1 MSAKIKFPKVS
12 GANQKLFAEAMNC
25 YKQGKYSECYEIISN
40 LAASGVARACYC
52 KALLDV
58 NPRIPDA
65 EGDDA
70 FFDGIKKAASMK
82 YPLAYGLLAIYYYE
96 GDKYNELVELCIANK
111 KLAEPRLMTMLAAI
125 YDGFY
130 SEGSAYANEKRAAK
144 TFAAAGALFE
154 NCIKTAEKSSPEWE
168 ENDVYLGA
176 RTTLKHTY
184 ALLNRLIM
192 ISYKFSDVYANRNLY
207 REAYNR
213 ASYYATDPLFLFG
226 AHRINA
232 ETLMD
237 DIMGLSDLKAV
248 NKSMQLMEEAYQ
260 NLDEELQELNSETYD
275 NVWDKYKEY
284 YESESERLAS
294 LNLHAT
300 SDLTALF
307 PGMGVGDM
315 ISGIARGVQRWANS
329 PMSSTETYYEID
341 GKKYKKGDNLGY
353 LYDEDG
359 IRSNYRI
366 DDVDRLHGEGDR
378 ELGYFS
384 TDGIFMPKK

>member
-12 GANQKLFAEAMNC
+12 GANQKLFSEAMNC
-25 YKQGKYSECYEIISN
+25 YKQGKYAECYDIISN
-40 LAASGVARACYC
+40 LADSGIARGCYC
-52 KALLDV
+52 KALLDI
-58 NPRIPDA
+58 NPEIPQA
-65 EGDDA
+65 KGEEA
-70 FFDGIKKAASMK
+70 FFDGMKKAASLK
-82 YPLAYGLLAIYYYE
+82 YPLAYGFLAIYYYE
-96 GDKYNELVELCIANK
+96 CDRYKELIELCIANK
-111 KLAEPRLMTMLAAI
+111 KLSEPRLMTMLAAL
-125 YDGFY
+125 YDGFF
-130 SEGSAYANEKRAAK
+130 SEGIDYANEKLSAK
-144 TFAAAGALFE
+144 TFASAGVLFE
-154 NCIKTAEKSSPEWE
+154 SCLKAAEKSSPEWE
-168 ENDVYLGA
+168 ENDTYFGA
-176 RTTLKHTY
+176 RAALKHTY

-213 ASYYATDPLFLFG
+213 ASYYASEPLFLYG
-226 AHRINA
+226 VHRFNA

-260 NLDEELQELNSETYD
+260 NLGEELQDANSETYD
-275 NVWDKYKEY
+275 GVWEKYKEY
-284 YESESERLAS
+284 YEAESERLAS

-315 ISGIARGVQRWANS
+315 LSGIARGVQRWANS
-329 PMSSTETYYEID
+329 PSSSTETYYEID
-341 GKKYKKGDNLGY
+341 GRKYRKGDNLGY

-359 IRSNYRI
+359 IRSEYRI
-366 DDVDRLHGEGDR
+366 DDVDRLHGDGDR